1 MSWSYQKSIFLTKL
15 CILFFTA
22 GYLSVIFTCPV
33 ITAQFTHYS
42 ISALG
47 KSKWWFMA
55 TIYACAVPIGIL
67 LWNLWKLVKDIG
79 LEEILTGNNIR
90 RLRVISWMCFFVS
103 LFCLLSMTYY
113 IFWGIGSA
121 CLAFMGLLI
130 RVIKN
135 TFERAKE
142 LKEEVDFTI

>member
-1 MSWSYQKSIFLTKL
+1 MNWSYQKSIFLTKL
-15 CILFFTA
+15 CILFFIA
-22 GYLSVIFTCPV
+22 GYLAVIFTCP
-33 ITAQFTHYS
+33 ILTRQFTLYN
-42 ISALG
+42 ISAFG
-47 KSKWWFMA
+47 KSRWWFMV

-67 LWNLWKLVKDIG
+67 LWNLWKLIKDIG
-79 LEEILTGNNIR
+79 LEEIFTAVNIR
-90 RLRVISWMCFFVS
+90 RLRLISWMCFCVS
-103 LFCLLSMTYY
+103 LFCLLSMIYY